1 MEEIE
6 VGRDAHKYD
15 LEEYYLPTVIRKIL
29 KTTKPTEVV
38 QVRSNRRDKIIP
50 YFQDP
55 NGIFSQELLNSFE
68 KEVVFTFCLVAF
80 EQKDYIFKI
89 PQAEKITRLQFLKQI
104 ATDFFK
110 MNRLKKALKCYN
122 KVHMYFRTKDAKN
135 NF

>member
-50 YFQDP
+50 YF
-55 NGIFSQELLNSFE
+55 
-68 KEVVFTFCLVAF
+68 
-80 EQKDYIFKI
+80 
-89 PQAEKITRLQFLKQI
+89 
-104 ATDFFK
+104 
-110 MNRLKKALKCYN
+110 
-122 KVHMYFRTKDAKN
+122 
-135 NF
+135 